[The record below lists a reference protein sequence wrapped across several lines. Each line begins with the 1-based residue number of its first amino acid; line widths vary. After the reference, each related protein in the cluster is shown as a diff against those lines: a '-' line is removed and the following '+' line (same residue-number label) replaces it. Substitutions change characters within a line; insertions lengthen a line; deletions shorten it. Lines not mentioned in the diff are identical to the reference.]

1 MMYFVYIW
9 FTVFN
14 YLIETEQGNEHQ
26 YKKKHSMLTCRT
38 MDANS
43 HP

>member
-26 YKKKHSMLTCRT
+26 YKKKTLNVNMQDYGC
-38 MDANS
+38 
-43 HP
+43 